1 MSDTVLDFVKTGV
14 TDLLVLELH
23 YTFLA
28 TAEAAGG
35 VILGEDDLV
44 ALNVYF
50 NGIGVCDIH
59 FLAHF
64 LGYYNSAE
72 LVDVSD
78 YSGRFHCDNSFLFN
92 ISILA

>member
-14 TDLLVLELH
+14 ADLLVLELH

-59 FLAHF
+59 LLAHF
-64 LGYYNSAE
+64 LRNNDSAE
-72 LVDVSD
+72 LVYVSN
-78 YSGRFHCDNSFLFN
+78 YTC
-92 ISILA
+92 